1 MATKHKNRII
11 ALWLIACTIAL
22 YALAARDGHNWKG
35 DFSQYIMHAQNLIQ
49 GKAYTNLGV
58 LSIDGVAH
66 AGTPPGYPLT
76 IAPLLALFGLN
87 FIVLKVQMAF
97 IFGFGLWI
105 YWRHVQNEMPSQWVL
120 GTLAFL
126 AFTPWIL
133 KFSNNLLTDIP
144 YCTTSLLAIYLG
156 HRFFQNQPN
165 IKEALYL
172 SISLILACSF
182 RSVGIVII
190 GTTVIYAALFRRK
203 HLIYA
208 FGIALVSYISIAFI
222 NRAFEAGGS
231 YANQFSLDPYI
242 IASSIWQNTIGL
254 ERSFTQMI
262 ALYPSRNEDSW
273 LYSIINLPV
282 LITYLSFMC
291 VGIFRSIK
299 KRGIYLQDLYWPLC
313 LVPLLIYPYPMRSR
327 YLLPLLPFTHFY
339 VIIGFRYVLANIW
352 PLTSQSFLKPIYR
365 YRIILPALL
374 WMPLFVAYW
383 GHYTLRPTTV
393 EANILK
399 DPDVQSLFQ
408 EINNHK
414 REISRVLFW
423 RPRMLRLFTGV
434 HTAGFYNLNEHPWTP
449 QEIMHIHSLGV
460 THLILDPNNPKL
472 TEFTT
477 HNPHLFKSLYQNP
490 TFHLM
495 RIELSPKTLDV
506 ATP

>member
-1 MATKHKNRII
+1 MASIQKNRII

-22 YALAARDGHNWKG
+22 YALSARDGHNWKG

-49 GKAYTNLGV
+49 GKSYTDLGV

-76 IAPLLALFGLN
+76 IAPLIALFGLN

-97 IFGFGLWI
+97 IFGLGLWI
-105 YWRHVQNEMPSQWVL
+105 YWRHVQSEMPSQWTI

-144 YCTTSLLAIYLG
+144 YFTASLLAIYVG

-165 IKEALYL
+165 LKSALYL
-172 SISLILACSF
+172 SLSLILACSF

-190 GTTVIYAALFRRK
+190 GTAVIYAVLFRRK
-203 HLIYA
+203 HLMHTLG
-208 FGIALVSYISIAFI
+208 FALLSYLSMAFI
-222 NRAFEAGGS
+222 NRHFEAGGS

-242 IASSIWQNTIGL
+242 IANAIWQNAIGL
-254 ERSFTQMI
+254 ERSLMRMI

-273 LYSIINLPV
+273 LYSFVNLPI
-282 LITYLSFMC
+282 LMAYLSLMC

-299 KRGIYLQDLYWPLC
+299 KRGFYLQDLYWPLS

-339 VIIGFRYVLANIW
+339 VMIGFRYLLANISNHFSYL
-352 PLTSQSFLKPIYR
+352 PIRPIYR
-365 YRIILPALL
+365 YRIVLPALL
-374 WMPLFVAYW
+374 WMPLFMAYW
-383 GHYTLRPTTV
+383 GHYTFQPTTA

-399 DPDVQSLFQ
+399 DPDVQNLFI
-408 EINNHK
+408 EVNNRK
-414 REISRVLFW
+414 QEISRVLFW
-423 RPRMLRLFTGV
+423 RPRMLRLFTKV
-434 HTAGFYNLNEHPWTP
+434 NTAGVYNLNEYPWTP
-449 QEIMHIHSLGV
+449 KEIFHIKNLGV
-460 THLILDPNNPKL
+460 SHVILDPNNPKL

-495 RIELSPKTLDV
+495 RIESPPKALDV
-506 ATP
+506 VTP

>member
-1 MATKHKNRII
+1 MASKQKNKTI
-11 ALWLIACTIAL
+11 AFWLIACTIAL

-49 GKAYTNLGV
+49 GKAYTDLGV

-76 IAPLLALFGLN
+76 IAPLLAIFGLN

-97 IFGFGLWI
+97 IFGLGLWL
-105 YWRHVQNEMPSQWVL
+105 YWRYMQHEMPSQWAL

-144 YCTTSLLAIYLG
+144 YLTTSLLAIYAG

-165 IKEALYL
+165 IKSAFYL
-172 SISLILACSF
+172 SISLVLACSF

-190 GTTVIYAALFRRK
+190 GTAVIYAILFQRK
-203 HLIYA
+203 HFIYTL
-208 FGIALVSYISIAFI
+208 GIALVSYLSIAFI

-231 YANQFSLDPYI
+231 YANQFSFDPYI
-242 IASSIWQNTIGL
+242 IASAIWQNTIGL
-254 ERSFTQMI
+254 ERSFLQMI

-273 LYSIINLPV
+273 LYSIVNLPI
-282 LITYLSFMC
+282 LIAYLSLMG
-291 VGIFRSIK
+291 VGIFRSIQ
-299 KRGIYLQDLYWPLC
+299 KRGFYLQDLYLPLS

-339 VIIGFRYVLANIW
+339 VIIGFRYLWANIFH
-352 PLTSQSFLKPIYR
+352 PISHLPISRIYR
-365 YRIILPALL
+365 YRIVLPALL
-374 WMPLFVAYW
+374 WMPLFMAYW
-383 GHYTLRPTTV
+383 GHYTLLPTTA

-399 DPDVQSLFQ
+399 DPDVQNLFQ
-408 EINNHK
+408 EVNNRK
-414 REISRVLFW
+414 QEISHVLFW
-423 RPRMLRLFTGV
+423 RPRMLRLFTEV
-434 HTAGFYNLNEHPWTP
+434 NTAGVYNLNQYPWTP
-449 QEIMHIHSLGV
+449 QEIMHIHRLGV

-477 HNPHLFKSLYQNP
+477 HHPQLFKSLYQNP

-495 RIELSPKTLDV
+495 RIEPAPKALDV